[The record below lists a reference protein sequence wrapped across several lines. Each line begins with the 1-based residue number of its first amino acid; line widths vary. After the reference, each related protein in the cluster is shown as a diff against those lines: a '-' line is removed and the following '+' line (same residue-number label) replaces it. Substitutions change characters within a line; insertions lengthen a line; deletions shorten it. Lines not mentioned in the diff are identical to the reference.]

1 MGDKV
6 LERLRP
12 GRRFV
17 PPATANNLPLPGDII
32 KFTFTNV
39 ASGEQLFRFAPAGAW
54 PLSEQYVS
62 IKVTA
67 DVHVAFGPAGGVTD
81 PTNAD
86 ALFQAGDSWQ
96 DFQLNNTDA
105 AFKTKGDTAGGDI
118 YILLSG
124 R

>member
-1 MGDKV
+1 MGNKA

-12 GRRFV
+12 GRRFTL
-17 PPATANNLPLPGDII
+17 PATVNNLVQPGDVI

-39 ASGEQLFRFAPAGAW
+39 ASAEQILRFPPTNGW
-54 PLSEQYVS
+54 PLSEQYIS

-67 DVHVAFGPAGGVTD
+67 DCHVVFGPAGGVTD

-86 ALFQAGDSWQ
+86 ALFQPGDSWQ

-105 AFKTKGDTAGGDI
+105 SFKVKGDVAGGDI
-118 YILLSG
+118 YMILSS